1 VITKTDL
8 AGAVDFDWDA
18 AAANIQAVRPGME
31 TVRVSAKTG
40 DGMPE
45 FIALLDSR
53 LAELR
58 GMAVS

>member
-1 VITKTDL
+1 
-8 AGAVDFDWDA
+8 VDFDWDA